1 MGILLLAAL
10 LAAPPE
16 AQVQTLAGQSV
27 TGVLASVTAD
37 KVVLST
43 TSGDQS
49 FAMKDLLTVTLP
61 AEVKSADKDAV
72 TVSLA
77 DGSALV
83 AKTFTVQ
90 GDSAVLQLADGAEA
104 KAPTRAIDSVRY
116 REQSPAILEQW
127 NEIAKVDRPSDVLV
141 LRKNDALDSLS
152 GAIVEVTPEFVN
164 FDFDG
169 DVIKVKMSRI
179 EGLLY
184 HRSAKPAKLPP
195 AVCMVSDATG
205 SRYRAAKLSIEGDN
219 LLISSSAGL
228 EIARPLTAV
237 ARLDFS
243 QGNIQYLGDLKPESL
258 VWTPYFGEAAN
269 NDAARQFYRPR
280 VDRAQEGGG
289 TLKVAGKEYKKGVA
303 LHSRTAIVY
312 RLPEG
317 FRTFRAIAG
326 IDDRARPAGDVLLTI
341 QGDDK
346 TLFEG
351 RMTGNDDAVPLEL
364 DVAGV
369 NRLKIIVDFS
379 EDLDLGDFLDLC
391 EARILK

>member
-1 MGILLLAAL
+1 MQILLLAAL
-10 LAAPPE
+10 LAAPAD
-16 AQVQTLAGQSV
+16 AQVQTLSGQTV
-27 TGVLASVTAD
+27 AGVLARVTED
-37 KVVLST
+37 NVVLST
-43 TSGDQS
+43 AAGEQS

-61 AEVKSADKDAV
+61 AEVKAADKAAISV
-72 TVSLA
+72 TLA
-77 DGSALV
+77 DGSTLV
-83 AKTFTVQ
+83 AKSVSAKGDEATVQ
-90 GDSAVLQLADGAEA
+90 LPGGAEA
-104 KAPTRAIDSVRY
+104 KVPTRAIDAVRY
-116 REQSPAILEQW
+116 REQTGAIVDQW

-164 FDFDG
+164 FDYDG

-195 AVCMVSDATG
+195 PVCTVSDATG
-205 SRYRAAKLSIEGDN
+205 SRYSAAKLTIDGDK
-219 LLISSSAGL
+219 LVIGSSGGL
-228 EIARPLTAV
+228 EITRPLAHV

-280 VDRAQEGGG
+280 VDRALEGGG
-289 TLKVAGKEYKKGVA
+289 PLRIAGKDYKKGVA
-303 LHSRTAIVY
+303 LHSRTTIVY
-312 RLPEG
+312 RLPDG
-317 FRTFRAIAG
+317 FRTFRAVAG
-326 IDDRARPAGDVLLTI
+326 IDDRARPAGDVQLTI

-351 RMTGNDDAVPLEL
+351 RMTGNDDPVPLEL
-364 DVAGV
+364 DVSGV
-369 NRLKIIVDFS
+369 NRLKITVDFS

-391 EARILK
+391 EARILR

>member
-1 MGILLLAAL
+1 MGILLLAAV
-10 LAAPPE
+10 LAAPVD
-16 AQVQTLAGQSV
+16 AQVQTLAGQTV
-27 TGVLASVTAD
+27 TGAIVRVTED

-43 TSGDQS
+43 AAGEQS

-61 AEVKSADKDAV
+61 AEVKPAEKDAV
-72 TVSLA
+72 TVSLS
-77 DGSALV
+77 DGSTLV
-83 AKTFTVQ
+83 AKSFTAK
-90 GDSAVLQLADGAEA
+90 GDESTLQLADGAEA
-104 KAPTRAIDSVRY
+104 KAPTRAIDAVRY
-116 REQSPAILEQW
+116 REQTGAIVEQW
-127 NEIAKVDRPSDVLV
+127 NDVAKLDRPSDVLV

-195 AVCMVSDATG
+195 ALCVVSDASG
-205 SRYRAAKLSIEGDN
+205 SRYRAAKLAIDGDK

-228 EIARPLTAV
+228 ELSRPLAAV

-289 TLKVAGKEYKKGVA
+289 PLRVAGKEYKKGIA

-312 RLPEG
+312 RLPDG

-326 IDDRARPAGDVLLTI
+326 IHDRARPAGDVQLTI

-346 TLFEG
+346 TLYEG
-351 RMTGNDDAVPLEL
+351 RMTGNDEAVPLEL